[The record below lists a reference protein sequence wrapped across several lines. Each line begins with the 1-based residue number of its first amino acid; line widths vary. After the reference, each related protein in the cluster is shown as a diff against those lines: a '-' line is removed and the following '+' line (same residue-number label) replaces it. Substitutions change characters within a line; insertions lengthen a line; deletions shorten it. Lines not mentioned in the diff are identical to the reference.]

1 MVNYNKMAKN
11 KKPESEVVE
20 TVDAVENVGDFERVE
35 EIAQPKTKIGVV
47 VNCDRLYVRSAPD
60 ADANPVKDIACGTEL
75 MIDDPESTDEFYKV
89 FTAAGLEGF
98 CMKKFIKIQP

>member
-11 KKPESEVVE
+11 KKPAAEVAK
-20 TVDAVENVGDFERVE
+20 TVDTVDQVERVE
-35 EIAQPKTKIGVV
+35 EVAQPKTKIGVV

-60 ADANPVKDIACGTEL
+60 TDADPVKDIACGIEL
-75 MIDDPESTDEFYKV
+75 MIDDSESTDEFYKV